1 MSILVFVLLY
11 ADDTILL
18 AESKSD
24 LQNFW
29 NIFEDGN
36 WKSMLKKRKYWFSKH
51 KRSYDYEFKLYGV
64 NIGIGN
70 SYSYFCLLFNYNDNF
85 TIAGKKLFEQAQN
98 AVYGKLRNISIP
110 TDL

>member
-1 MSILVFVLLY
+1 LETCYVILHKLSSISEGNT
-11 ADDTILL
+11 AD
-18 AESKSD
+18 
-24 LQNFW
+24 
-29 NIFEDGN
+29 
-36 WKSMLKKRKYWFSKH
+36 KKGDKFYP

-110 TDL
+110 TNL